1 VFERVR
7 GEGAMKGPKAACEA
21 ELRVFEVLT
30 GRGAGGDGARMGLQK
45 GFRRASACAYMVD
58 K

>member
-1 VFERVR
+1 M
-7 GEGAMKGPKAACEA
+7 EGKGKNRLWGGIEGV
-21 ELRVFEVLT
+21 LRVFEVLT
-30 GRGAGGDGARMGLQK
+30 GRGAGGDGTRMGLQK

>member
-1 VFERVR
+1 MR